1 MTDFFKNVGRYF
13 SYFITITLG
22 VLYVFFQRFVPLF
35 QRPLGAIAVISLLI
49 SSLVFVGFTL
59 RAMLGVGAV

>member
-1 MTDFFKNVGRYF
+1 MADFFKNVGRYC

-35 QRPLGAIAVISLLI
+35 QRPVSAIAVISLLV
-49 SSLVFVGFTL
+49 SSLIFIGFTL
-59 RAMLGVGAV
+59 RAMLGLNTA